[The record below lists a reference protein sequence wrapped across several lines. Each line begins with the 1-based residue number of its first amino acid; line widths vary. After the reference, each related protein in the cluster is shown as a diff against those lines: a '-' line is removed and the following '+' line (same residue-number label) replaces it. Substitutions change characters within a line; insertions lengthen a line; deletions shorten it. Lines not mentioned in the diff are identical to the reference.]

1 MQNLTSL
8 QSANLIGKWL
18 SQFKHRGDQEL
29 VCSFYVFTWSG
40 WPPRHRTSLFLLLAS
55 SPPPPPL
62 LPLFLWTPPPSL
74 GLLGAWLAFRV
85 SNDWLCL
92 SSIASFLLALP
103 ILRKPVPPCISDGA
117 LGLELRHLKFAI
129 KGINS
134 TMPIG
139 GKSTIL
145 WKQLI
150 GWMKC
155 VLRKALDIVSFSSQW
170 DSHVKAIC
178 QIRFRNCI
186 IFALALYLL
195 LLRPTHHF
203 LIVDLRLETHFTICR
218 LISVSRNAPSQ
229 DEQHRWKSRR
239 EFIST
244 CWIKPKYWTQG
255 VSFRTRAAFTVNCN
269 LKVDQQSCRMS
280 IRLHKPNFTPRRNA
294 AILTL

>member
-1 MQNLTSL
+1 MFSPDQ
-8 QSANLIGKWL
+8 ALILALMYSPAHWSGFD
-18 SQFKHRGDQEL
+18 S
-29 VCSFYVFTWSG
+29 SFNVFTWSD

-186 IFALALYLL
+186 IFPLALYLL

-229 DEQHRWKSRR
+229 DEQRRWENTKRVYINLL
-239 EFIST
+239 FVN
-244 CWIKPKYWTQG
+244 WIKPKCWAQR
-255 VSFRTRAAFTVNCN
+255 VSLRTWAAVTVNCN
-269 LKVDQQSCRMS
+269 FKVDQQSCRMS
-280 IRLHKPNFTPRRNA
+280 IFLHRPKPSN
-294 AILTL
+294 